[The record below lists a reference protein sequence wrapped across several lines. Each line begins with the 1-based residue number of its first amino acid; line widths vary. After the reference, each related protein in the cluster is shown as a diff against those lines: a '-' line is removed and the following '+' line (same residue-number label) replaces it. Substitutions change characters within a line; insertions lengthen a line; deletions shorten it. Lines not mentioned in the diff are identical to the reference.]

1 MFTVFIRKNNILLIT
16 AFIIS
21 FIFAIMFVIR
31 PSIIGYIMY
40 EKIKSSNYT
49 LKDYGAN
56 IQELQTRLLV
66 YSTNLSA
73 CNEFIKEL
81 TPALENSFNKFSE
94 CQDEL
99 TALEINF
106 NLTKNKYQESIEN
119 YEKKLE
125 ELSKNIEEKSKEINK
140 IKDEKESE
148 INQLKTHY
156 NLLAQNT
163 ANNLC
168 CKAKIDN
175 PKIRYY
181 KIENDKVICL
191 EEGTLVIS
199 C

>member
-1 MFTVFIRKNNILLIT
+1 
-16 AFIIS
+16 
-21 FIFAIMFVIR
+21 
-31 PSIIGYIMY
+31 MY

-49 LKDYGAN
+49 LMDYGAY
-56 IQELQTRLLV
+56 IEVLQTRLLV

-125 ELSKNIEEKSKEINK
+125 ELSKNIEEKSRALMKELGMSG
-140 IKDEKESE
+140 KEFIHPCRFAVTGRSVSPGFFETISLLGKKKAVERLRNASE
-148 INQLKTHY
+148 I
-156 NLLAQNT
+156 
-163 ANNLC
+163 
-168 CKAKIDN
+168 
-175 PKIRYY
+175 
-181 KIENDKVICL
+181 
-191 EEGTLVIS
+191 LVGQV
-199 C
+199 